1 MPRLGIADELRPDQR
16 TAVAGHEAHRHVRIA
31 DLGILLCDD
40 DVAQQGQRRAEPGG
54 VAVEP
59 ADERLVEIELAE
71 HDLLRLASGLLEQG
85 RVVDC
90 RLHPIDIAAGAERA
104 AAAGEHHHI
113 RLGIVPD
120 FDKDAGELGVER
132 GIDRIERV
140 RPVQRGQELPVTCHR
155 DRADLDPA
163 LPQEENVLGGVAL
176 IEEIGPSPV
185 LAERALAGE
194 LLDRARGHVL
204 QDRGGGHLLGH
215 PRNGAVGHRHHVP
228 QSTQCHL
235 REPPSAGFLDA

>member
-1 MPRLGIADELRPDQR
+1 MPRLGVADELRPDQR

-31 DLGILLCDD
+31 DLGILLRDD

-90 RLHPIDIAAGAERA
+90 RLHPIDIAAGTERA
-104 AAAGEHHHI
+104 AAAGEHHDI
-113 RLGIVPD
+113 RLRIVPD
-120 FDKDAGELGVER
+120 FDEDAGELGVER

-140 RPVQRGQELPVTCHR
+140 RPVEREHE
-155 DRADLDPA
+155 DAPA
-163 LPQEENVLGGVAL
+163 AFDGDGPIRLIAFHGAL
-176 IEEIGPSPV
+176 RVWSTARRRSLRLQLASARFMLKEGKASIGS
-185 LAERALAGE
+185 R
-194 LLDRARGHVL
+194 
-204 QDRGGGHLLGH
+204 
-215 PRNGAVGHRHHVP
+215 RNRPGP
-228 QSTQCHL
+228 
-235 REPPSAGFLDA
+235 